1 VADDNAPDQGGAEQ
15 HDDVQQDQQHD
26 NGGQQGREDTNR
38 QEHENDVRQEAKDEG
53 KTLTQAEVD
62 KIVADRVKRER
73 SKFADYDELK
83 KRSAKL
89 KEIEDGQKSEL
100 QKVQEREQA
109 LQVELQGYRVAEIRR
124 AAASAAGL
132 DSELAE
138 FITAVDEEEAKAQA
152 ERLAERFKATAKQQ
166 QSADFKQGTRT
177 TPPAPQSRDE
187 LLRALAGHGKR

>member
-1 VADDNAPDQGGAEQ
+1 MGGNAMADGDDQPTGDDTNPDQQQDGNVNDQDQTRSDNDANTQ
-15 HDDVQQDQQHD
+15 QDNQDQQPD
-26 NGGQQGREDTNR
+26 KDKEPDWKA
-38 QEHENDVRQEAKDEG
+38 EATKW
-53 KTLTQAEVD
+53 KTLARKHES
-62 KIVADRVKRER
+62 KVK
-73 SKFADYDELK
+73 EL
-83 KRSAKL
+83 SPLAAKL
-89 KEIEDGQKSEL
+89 KEIEDSQKSEID
-100 QKVQEREQA
+100 KIKEREQA

-177 TPPAPQSRDE
+177 TPPAPQSRDD

>member
-1 VADDNAPDQGGAEQ
+1 MGGNAMADGDDQPTGDDTNPDQQQDGNVNDQDQTRPNNDADTQ
-15 HDDVQQDQQHD
+15 QDNQDQQSD
-26 NGGQQGREDTNR
+26 KDKEPDWKA
-38 QEHENDVRQEAKDEG
+38 EATKW
-53 KTLTQAEVD
+53 KTLARKHES
-62 KIVADRVKRER
+62 KVK
-73 SKFADYDELK
+73 EL
-83 KRSAKL
+83 SPLAAKL
-89 KEIEDGQKSEL
+89 KEIEDSQKSEID
-100 QKVQEREQA
+100 KIKEREQA

-177 TPPAPQSRDE
+177 TPPAPQSRDD
-187 LLRALAGHGKR
+187 LLRALAGHGRR